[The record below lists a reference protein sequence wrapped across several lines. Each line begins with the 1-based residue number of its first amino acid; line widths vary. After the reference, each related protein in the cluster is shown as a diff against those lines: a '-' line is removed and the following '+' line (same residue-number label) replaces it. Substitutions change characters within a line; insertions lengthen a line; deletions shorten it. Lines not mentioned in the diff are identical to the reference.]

1 MTTYN
6 MFNYLPLKP
15 ENRELRLVRLQ
26 LPEIEQDVDNDSDG
40 TKITLDLQHV
50 SMNDET
56 SYAAISYVWGSATPS
71 EMIEIQVNG
80 EPFPIGINLYTA
92 LTEFRR
98 NRVDRWLWIDAIC
111 IHQSDEKEK
120 SWHVDRMRDVFRDAE
135 LVYIWLG
142 PSTVGSN
149 VAMDFIARV
158 GPRALDSGA
167 LALRKGEIL
176 LYHAVHEV
184 EEYLKARSQAEL
196 EPVDPNQYTN
206 NTVRLGNFIY
216 DFIHEPG
223 WGKVG
228 ENIRACDDDHLIS
241 GMQDLLRRDYWHRV
255 WVIQEVTLAR
265 EAHVY
270 CGGKTV
276 TLDELDAVWSTLL
289 FCSQNQPDELF
300 PECQNL
306 RTAFP
311 GSLYPNKAMQ
321 IRQLHRLQDPHPPI
335 RLVDILLHR
344 YSAPHRHVYTAS
356 DPRDFVFGLL
366 GVLSEEERLGMH
378 ADYSKATG
386 HVLAEFTKA
395 AFRSP
400 RDRYGS
406 RLSLAD
412 SFPKRNDAIPNYPTW
427 VPDWETI
434 GKYGLQPF
442 PFSSD
447 SECGAAGELRQ
458 PPDAND
464 DSPEE
469 VLRLRRHG
477 CRVAVITEVMTPPEW
492 TKPTKWPWDWKLK
505 NLDNW
510 LQSIREFTG
519 LGIESGPAEDYIWRT
534 LARKYEG
541 KNFSPNGVN
550 DWKEEQNHLVR
561 KIMRREPIDI
571 ATLTKDEV
579 DFFWKGP
586 FAYYLD
592 GWGVDK
598 LEDRVKGLMH
608 SWPKLILPLIDR
620 TLFKTNKGMFA
631 IGHRSVHPGDI
642 VTLIWEVK
650 SPIVLREREE
660 GGFTMWGDAH
670 VDGIMNGAFLETNP
684 VHEEFRLY

>member
-1 MTTYN
+1 

-26 LPEIEQDVDNDSDG
+26 LPEIEQDVDNDSDV

-56 SYAAISYVWGSATPS
+56 SYAAVSYVWGSATPS
-71 EMIEIQVNG
+71 ETIEIQVNG

-111 IHQSDEKEK
+111 IHQSDQKEK

-142 PSTVGSN
+142 PSTVGSD
-149 VAMDFIARV
+149 VAMEFTARV

-167 LALRKGEIL
+167 LGLRKGEIL
-176 LYHAVHEV
+176 SYHAVREV

-206 NTVRLGNFIY
+206 STVGLGNFIY
-216 DFIHEPG
+216 DFMHEPG
-223 WGKVG
+223 WTRAG
-228 ENIRACDDDHLIS
+228 ERVETCGADHLIT

-265 EAHVY
+265 QAHVY

-276 TLDELDAVWSTLL
+276 TLDELDAVCSTLF
-289 FCSQNQPDELF
+289 FCVQNEPDELF

-306 RTAFP
+306 RRPFP
-311 GSLYPNKAMQ
+311 GSLFPSKAME
-321 IRQLHRLQDPHPPI
+321 IRQLYRLQDPRPPI
-335 RLVDILLHR
+335 RLVDILLNHF
-344 YSAPHRHVYTAS
+344 SAPRRHIYTAS

-366 GVLSEEERLGMH
+366 GVLSEQERLGMH
-378 ADYSKATG
+378 ADYNRTAG

-395 AFRSP
+395 VFGSP
-400 RDRYGS
+400 TYRCVRDVN
-406 RLSLAD
+406 LD
-412 SFPKRNDAIPNYPTW
+412 HSFPKQNDGITNYPSW
-427 VPDWETI
+427 VPDWESI
-434 GKYGLQPF
+434 GKYGIMPF
-442 PFSSD
+442 PFSNHA
-447 SECGAAGELRQ
+447 EGGAAGELRQ
-458 PPDAND
+458 PLGMNDGTPEDA
-464 DSPEE
+464 
-469 VLRLRRHG
+469 LILRRRG
-477 CRVAVITEVMTPPEW
+477 CRVAVITEVMKPPEW
-492 TKPTKWPWDWKLK
+492 TKPTEWPWDWRLK
-505 NLDNW
+505 RLDKW
-510 LQSIREFTG
+510 LQSIRKFAG
-519 LGIESGPAEDYIWRT
+519 LGSESGPAEDYIWRT

-541 KNFSPNGVN
+541 KGHSGDGVN
-550 DWKEEQNHLVR
+550 EWKEEQNHLVR

-571 ATLTKDEV
+571 ATLTKDEL

-598 LEDRVKGLMH
+598 LEDRVKSLIH
-608 SWPKLILPLIDR
+608 SWPKETLPLIGR
-620 TLFKTNKGMFA
+620 TLFKTNKGMFG
-631 IGHRSVHPGDI
+631 IGHESVKPGDI
-642 VTLIWEVK
+642 VTLIWEVN
-650 SPIVLREREE
+650 SPIVLRERED
-660 GGFTMWGDAH
+660 GGFTVWGDAH
-670 VDGIMNGAFLETNP
+670 VDGIMNGEFLETNP
-684 VHEEFRLY
+684 VHEEFLLY